1 MKWGEIFRDE
11 SGEQKSALQ
20 NTKML
25 YEPQKAVLELFN
37 DYFSTAYEAKYKV
50 IHGKGRSCMLVCVA
64 ETSHCSHLKI
74 LTPKYRSSCL
84 EKFCKKRC
92 S

>member
-1 MKWGEIFRDE
+1 
-11 SGEQKSALQ
+11 
-20 NTKML
+20 ML

-50 IHGKGRSCMLVCVA
+50 IHGKGRSCTLVCVA

-74 LTPKYRSSCL
+74 LTPK
-84 EKFCKKRC
+84 
-92 S
+92 